1 MSPFLLRL
9 SKFFDLLA
17 PTVCPLHTWSK
28 TVGHKDDVVGVVVHR
43 YGAQLVHGGVDVV
56 LVDPTLPRLHIF
68 QSIHTVANNIVT
80 SLRKR

>member
-1 MSPFLLRL
+1 V
-9 SKFFDLLA
+9 A
-17 PTVCPLHTWSK
+17 PTVCPLYTWSK
-28 TVGHKDDVVGVVVHR
+28 TVGHKDDVVGVIIHR